1 MISGYFRYILLLCRK
16 WSKVTCSSCFVNR
29 NCSSFIRSRFGMLP
43 SQPHACGSSHS
54 TVSWDS
60 HEPPIQQNN
69 FTRHFGCLGTFRRF
83 SGFNDSEWHF
93 PSLHPLFVPQP
104 QSHQLPWHQHGLAVF
119 AEERKRDKA
128 NNMVD
133 MIILRQFTRLVSLVR
148 VFNFFWLMMAW
159 HVIGCWAGLLSTSV
173 DPVWAKEIR
182 IDLMICMEYGGF
194 LQRRTHFVLSNI
206 FKFKQLNWKR
216 LEVLLV
222 NAVTKI
228 ESLYRI
234 SKQIQLHISSNVPY
248 PMLSKNDGAP
258 GHGLIDGY
266 IPKQT

>member
-1 MISGYFRYILLLCRK
+1 MILGYIRYILFLCEK
-16 WSKVTCSSCFVNR
+16 WLKVTCSSCFVNR

-69 FTRHFGCLGTFRRF
+69 FTRHFGCLGTFRRC
-83 SGFNDSEWHF
+83 SGFGKTCNLQWFRVTFSES
-93 PSLHPLFVPQP
+93 PSTICPSTTEPP
-104 QSHQLPWHQHGLAVF
+104 APMASAWTGWLAVF
-119 AEERKRDKA
+119 AEVRKRDKA

-133 MIILRQFTRLVSLVR
+133 MIILRQFTRLVR

-159 HVIGCWAGLLSTSV
+159 HVIGCWDGLLSTSV

-194 LQRRTHFVLSNI
+194 LQRRTH
-206 FKFKQLNWKR
+206 
-216 LEVLLV
+216 
-222 NAVTKI
+222 
-228 ESLYRI
+228 
-234 SKQIQLHISSNVPY
+234 
-248 PMLSKNDGAP
+248 
-258 GHGLIDGY
+258 
-266 IPKQT
+266 